1 MGLLD
6 FHADSIER
14 NALAR
19 PSGPAPEPT
28 FSTWAATKAMGG
40 GVPAGLMEGLGA
52 VRDFSRGVDEQRA
65 AELKAKEA
73 RTGIPQH
80 QNPMMPGGGS
90 LRKKADEFMPDPLA
104 AHWSAQVLGGFS
116 KSLTKA
122 GAAMVVAGPTG
133 GAAIFGAMEADDTA
147 QRLIDKGIDSKTAW
161 QVGGVVGVTSAI
173 GARLPISGAAMA
185 STAAGKVGA
194 TAALGVVGG
203 PGSYM
208 AQEGLAREILQRAG
222 HADEA
227 KLHDPLNPIGLG
239 ASMFPLVLGG
249 FAVRGALRKPLKTEA
264 DARAAAQFTPE
275 EQAKIDAFERS
286 AGNLAELEAAIKTAK
301 RPEDKALL
309 VAELEK
315 QRGAL
320 AKGVR
325 ETAANR
331 AAADPLAVDAARVK
345 VLDETV
351 ARNLPVEPQAHAQVM
366 RAADMVAAAERVD
379 VPPMA
384 LPEAFP
390 ELPRLT
396 GADLI
401 GKTAD
406 ELDLMHM
413 DAVTHNRT
421 VDIEGIRKFFGAEQA
436 AKAEAMSKRAREKW
450 LEKNVTEEADDWM
463 QARYINDELIAEHR
477 NAAGNFDNSS
487 PEALGRS
494 IALVSRSIDEP
505 GFFQT
510 PDGVTVAAALQHARD
525 MGWDMDKVL
534 GGMRGRAVQWA
545 GDDAP
550 ELFRRMFQA
559 AQEKPQPIARPELS
573 QNPALQASRSPDAQ
587 PIGAQAADQPAASQT
602 ISAEATKS
610 PDAAL
615 AKTLADVNPEIPV
628 RLPGDEK
635 NTTLA
640 AALERIKEEQAADMQ
655 MADLYKVATTC
666 FLTGGAAT

>member
-19 PSGPAPEPT
+19 PTGPAPEPT
-28 FSTWAATKAMGG
+28 FSAWAATKAMGG

-65 AELKAKEA
+65 AELKAKEM

-90 LRKKADEFMPDPLA
+90 LRKKADEYMPDPLT

-122 GAAMVVAGPTG
+122 GTAMVIAGPTG

-147 QRLIDKGIDSKTAW
+147 QRLITKGIDSKTAW

-185 STAAGKVGA
+185 TTTAGKVGA

-203 PGSYM
+203 PASYM

-249 FAVRGALRKPLKTEA
+249 IAVRGALRKPLKTEA
-264 DARAAAQFTPE
+264 DAKAAAQFTPE

-286 AGNLAELEAAIKTAK
+286 AGNLAELESAIKAEK
-301 RPEDKALL
+301 RPEAKALL
-309 VAELEK
+309 VAEMEK
-315 QRGAL
+315 QRAAL

-325 ETAANR
+325 ETSANR
-331 AAADPLAVDAARVK
+331 AAADPVAVDAARVK

-351 ARNLPVEPQAHAQVM
+351 SKSLPAEPQAHTLVM

-379 VPPMA
+379 VEPMISATERQANLTAWFGESKVVGAVGKPAVVYHATGQQFDSFRTEGNTSSGVRLDAAFFSEKPDYSNEYAQVVGGRGQPVHSMPTYLA
-384 LPEAFP
+384 LRNPMQVELSAREFADPRAEASFIEKARAAGHDGVVFKDAETGDKFYAVFDP
-390 ELPRLT
+390 KNIKSATGNSGRFDPTSASLTDPLPR
-396 GADLI
+396 
-401 GKTAD
+401 
-406 ELDLMHM
+406 E
-413 DAVTHNRT
+413 T
-421 VDIEGIRKFFGAEQA
+421 VAP
-436 AKAEAMSKRAREKW
+436 RA
-450 LEKNVTEEADDWM
+450 
-463 QARYINDELIAEHR
+463 
-477 NAAGNFDNSS
+477 
-487 PEALGRS
+487 PEALPS
-494 IALVSRSIDEP
+494 
-505 GFFQT
+505 
-510 PDGVTVAAALQHARD
+510 
-525 MGWDMDKVL
+525 
-534 GGMRGRAVQWA
+534 
-545 GDDAP
+545 
-550 ELFRRMFQA
+550 
-559 AQEKPQPIARPELS
+559 
-573 QNPALQASRSPDAQ
+573 
-587 PIGAQAADQPAASQT
+587 GAQAADQPSASPT
-602 ISAEATKS
+602 TSSEATKS
-610 PDAAL
+610 PDAVL